1 MIVKSRNNFKKMN
14 FFVKSRWSNI
24 LQWTHWSRNWRKSMD
39 YFFMNKTTLTKIS
52 NSIFIKIY
60 RFTSFNTNSS
70 RNENFEKKNK
80 CVDRMYFLDV
90 KIDEMIY
97 LRLLLVNGMSCTSF
111 ENLKTMFV
119 QIENA
124 KKNQIEIR
132 LLDIYK
138 NACRVLELIDNNDEW
153 HIVITKTIEFNTTVM
168 LENLIM
174 IIFLKF
180 AFVESVEL
188 WKNHKIA

>member
-1 MIVKSRNNFKKMN
+1 
-14 FFVKSRWSNI
+14 
-24 LQWTHWSRNWRKSMD
+24 MD

-138 NACRVLELIDNNDEW
+138 NACRVLELIDNNDE
-153 HIVITKTIEFNTTVM
+153 
-168 LENLIM
+168 
-174 IIFLKF
+174 
-180 AFVESVEL
+180 
-188 WKNHKIA
+188 